1 MISPALASSSHH
13 KILPKPTL
21 IAIDGPVATGK
32 SVVGRRLA
40 RNLRYRF
47 LDTGAMYRAVT
58 WLAMERGVDP
68 EDEAA
73 LTDLAT
79 TACFRMSDQGDQ
91 VLVDGAVVPLEQHRT
106 RIDRLVSVVSKAPG
120 VREALVR
127 KQRQIA
133 SEGSIVVAGRDIGTV
148 VAPEAPVKLFFQASG
163 RERAKRRYKELVEN
177 GKRIEFAQVL
187 NDLEA
192 RDKLDSER
200 ADSPL
205 RLALDAHVIDTDCLT
220 VEQVTAR
227 ALAIIEEG

>member
-1 MISPALASSSHH
+1 MSKS
-13 KILPKPTL
+13 TL
-21 IAIDGPVATGK
+21 IAIDGAVATGK
-32 SVVGRRLA
+32 SVVGRLLA
-40 RNLRYRF
+40 RRLGYRF